1 LVEAKQFWEMLA
13 RIIAKTTEMAL
24 DALDSA
30 GEQVA
35 GSDHA
40 SQDSALAGQPGKSL
54 RERLLLQ
61 QLDAAMQSEQYDE
74 ARVLQKELNMLSLPS
89 QVGMRMMEHQ
99 QRVDMHRNMSVAVPK
114 NNNLL
119 TNVRSIADNALSSW
133 RAISGAELKF
143 VATPVKGGSAGDEG
157 SEEPT
162 PVTRLFRSEG
172 SSTPA
177 RGGGAEAANSVPP
190 TPVKDEF
197 QDKMELMHLSLGT
210 SPPDLQAAALCAL
223 RMVEIVGDEE
233 SEEGDDLR
241 VEMASACYDKMEAAL
256 TEALHADPPS
266 PALGPDSLLG
276 ALRLAEAAEAFGL
289 DEHAAACVERCVR
302 AEACPA
308 LPRPQSTPA
317 PNPYSFQGG
326 ESQSLRS
333 I

>member
-1 LVEAKQFWEMLA
+1 MLA

-210 SPPDLQAAALCAL
+210 SPPDLQAAAQAVAVRHLVLHLLPPARPTPRAQRPERSASRAPAGHWRRAAPCPQT
-223 RMVEIVGDEE
+223 RGHPVRPGPW
-233 SEEGDDLR
+233 R
-241 VEMASACYDKMEAAL
+241 VAARG
-256 TEALHADPPS
+256 S
-266 PALGPDSLLG
+266 G
-276 ALRLAEAAEAFGL
+276 
-289 DEHAAACVERCVR
+289 
-302 AEACPA
+302 
-308 LPRPQSTPA
+308 
-317 PNPYSFQGG
+317 
-326 ESQSLRS
+326 RS
-333 I
+333 